1 MRQKELTLQ
10 IIKMFYLAIVHR
22 SGQEFKNEP
31 IHIEIIPLR
40 PQRRLWCICA
50 SEAPDIHEEVVF

>member
-40 PQRRLWCICA
+40 PQRRL
-50 SEAPDIHEEVVF
+50 